1 MIMTIEKLLNGE
13 AATLVVA
20 GRLDTLTAPELE
32 KEIDAIISGVKD
44 LIFDLTGLEYV
55 SSAGLRVILKAQKI
69 MNTQG
74 SMKLVGVNDSIM
86 EVFDITG
93 FLDILTIE

>member
-1 MIMTIEKLLNGE
+1 MTIEKKINGE
-13 AATLVVA
+13 TAILNIS
-20 GRLDTLTAPELE
+20 GRLDTQTAPELE
-32 KEIDAIISGVKD
+32 KEVDGVVEGLKE
-44 LIFDLTGLEYV
+44 LTFDMAGLEYV

-74 SMKLVGVNDSIM
+74 SMKLTGVNDGIM

>member
-1 MIMTIEKLLNGE
+1 MTIEKKINQDE
-13 AATLVVA
+13 VSLVVS
-20 GRLDTLTAPELE
+20 GRLDTQTAPELE
-32 KEIDAIISGVKD
+32 TELDAVLPGLKE
-44 LIFDLTGLEYV
+44 LTFDMTNLEYV
-55 SSAGLRVILKAQKI
+55 SSAGLRVILKAQKV

-74 SMKLVGVNDSIM
+74 TMKLTGVNDSIM

>member
-1 MIMTIEKLLNGE
+1 MTIEKKLNGE
-13 AATLVVA
+13 SATLVVV
-20 GRLDTLTAPELE
+20 GRLDTVSAPELE
-32 KEIDAIISGVKD
+32 KEVDGIVNGLKD
-44 LIFDLTGLEYV
+44 LTFDMTGLEYV

-69 MNTQG
+69 MNAQG
-74 SMKLVGVNDSIM
+74 SMRLIGVNDSIM

>member
-1 MIMTIEKLLNGE
+1 MTIEKQLNG
-13 AATLVVA
+13 ASAILIVS
-20 GRLDTLTAPELE
+20 GRLDTQTAPELE
-32 KEIDAIISGVKD
+32 KELNATVAGLKD
-44 LIFDLTGLEYV
+44 LTFDMAGLEYI

-69 MNTQG
+69 MNAQG

>member
-1 MIMTIEKLLNGE
+1 MTIEKQLNG
-13 AATLVVA
+13 ASAILIVS
-20 GRLDTLTAPELE
+20 GRLDTQTAPELE
-32 KEIDAIISGVKD
+32 KELNATVADLKD
-44 LIFDLTGLEYV
+44 LTFDMTGLEYI

-69 MNTQG
+69 MNAQG

>member
-1 MIMTIEKLLNGE
+1 MTIEKNLNGKS
-13 AATLVVA
+13 AVFAVS
-20 GRLDTLTAPELE
+20 GRLDTQTAPELE
-32 KEIDAIISGVKD
+32 KELDACIAGLKE
-44 LIFDLTGLEYV
+44 LIFNMKGLEYV

-74 SMKLVGVNDSIM
+74 AMKLIGVNDGIM

>member
-1 MIMTIEKLLNGE
+1 MTIEKKINAE
-13 AATLVVA
+13 SATLIVS
-20 GRLDTLTAPELE
+20 GRLDTQTAPELE
-32 KEIDAIISGVKD
+32 NELDAVLSGINELV
-44 LIFDLTGLEYV
+44 FDMTNLEYV
-55 SSAGLRVILKAQKI
+55 SSAGLRVILKAQKV

-74 SMKLVGVNDSIM
+74 SMKLTGVNDSIM

>member
-1 MIMTIEKLLNGE
+1 MTIEKLLNGE
-13 AATLVVA
+13 QATLVVA
-20 GRLDTLTAPELE
+20 GRLDTQTAPELE
-32 KEIDAIISGVKD
+32 KEVESVVSGLKE
-44 LIFDLTGLEYV
+44 LTFDMAGLEYV

-69 MNTQG
+69 MNAQG
-74 SMKLVGVNDSIM
+74 SMKLTGVNDNIM

>member
-1 MIMTIEKLLNGE
+1 MTIEKLLNGE
-13 AATLVVA
+13 KAMLVVV
-20 GRLDTLTAPELE
+20 GRLDTQTAPELE
-32 KEIDAIISGVKD
+32 KELDSIVSGLKE
-44 LIFDLTGLEYV
+44 LTFDMTGLEYV

-69 MNTQG
+69 MNSQG
-74 SMKLVGVNDSIM
+74 SMKLIGVNDSIM

>member
-1 MIMTIEKLLNGE
+1 MTIEKKINGE
-13 AATLVVA
+13 ETILVVS
-20 GRLDTLTAPELE
+20 GRLDTQTAPELE
-32 KEIDAIISGVKD
+32 NMLDKVLPGLKE
-44 LIFDLTGLEYV
+44 LTFDMTDLEYI
-55 SSAGLRVILKAQKI
+55 SSAGLRVILKAQKA

-74 SMKLVGVNDSIM
+74 SMKLTDVNDSIM